1 MIHSSD
7 LLCSS
12 PDPQQRLLLE
22 AFARLRCQDL
32 QTTASVSPS
41 MGVYVGCSQLEYARL
56 TLEQNVPV
64 NAYYATGENVYKTVS
79 LF

>member
-1 MIHSSD
+1 
-7 LLCSS
+7 
-12 PDPQQRLLLE
+12 
-22 AFARLRCQDL
+22 
-32 QTTASVSPS
+32 